1 MKKGL
6 RRRPLCA
13 KACSTKV
20 IGTTVAAKDT
30 LGNRIQTR
38 ENFNIIF
45 NVYMIGCQILSYT
58 TVDKSF
64 GSNYFSFVSAFHGL
78 EI

>member
-1 MKKGL
+1 MTYK
-6 RRRPLCA
+6 
-13 KACSTKV
+13 
-20 IGTTVAAKDT
+20 
-30 LGNRIQTR
+30 NYY
-38 ENFNIIF
+38 FNIIF

-64 GSNYFSFVSAFHGL
+64 GSSYFSFVSAFHGL